1 MRFLHTSDWHLGIS
15 LGQVSLLDAQAEMI
29 KKIADVC
36 VNRAVDAVIIAGDV
50 FDQSVSSQDAIRLY
64 TEAMERFCLKLG
76 LPVLMIAGNHDGPA
90 RLTQCAGLLEQSG
103 LHISGRIH
111 ERKTVVLEDACFHLF
126 PFHNVA
132 EARLLF
138 PEQAIQTTDRA
149 MRVLVQDS
157 LERSPAPEKKQIAL
171 AHCFVSNAVPSG
183 SDRMASA
190 AVGGTTM
197 VEAAAFDGFDYVAL
211 GHLHGLQNLKYNCN
225 YSGSPIKYSFAEVR
239 QNKGVLIHDTCSGNT
254 EHVSLNMN
262 FDLLE
267 FEDTFERLCSIAD
280 GLTGEDKF
288 ARMIMT
294 DLPQTVGRLDRLR
307 ERFSG
312 VISLSGVATAQ
323 TGSDTD
329 LSAEDLQTLKPLEIV
344 RSFYLDELNQALPDE
359 QAKWFENSWQETE
372 RRSSE

>member
-1 MRFLHTSDWHLGIS
+1 VRFLHTSDWHLGIS

-36 VNRAVDAVIIAGDV
+36 VDRAVDAVIIAGDV
-50 FDQSVSSQDAIRLY
+50 FDQSISSQDAIRLY
-64 TEAMERFCLKLG
+64 TEAMERLCLKLG

-90 RLTQCAGLLEQSG
+90 RLAQCAGLLEQSG
-103 LHISGRIH
+103 LYISGRIH
-111 ERKTVVLEDACFHLF
+111 ERKTVVLEDACFHFF

-138 PEQAIQTTDRA
+138 PEQSIQTTDRA
-149 MRVLVQDS
+149 MRALVQDS

-171 AHCFVSNAVPSG
+171 AHCFVLNAVPSG

-190 AVGGTTM
+190 AVGGSTM

-211 GHLHGLQNLKYNCN
+211 GHLHGLQSLKYNCN

-239 QNKGVLIHDTCSGNT
+239 QNKGVLIHDTCTGNT

-288 ARMIMT
+288 ARMVMT

-307 ERFSG
+307 ERFPG
-312 VISLSGVATAQ
+312 VISLSGVTTTQ

-344 RSFYLDELNQALPDE
+344 RSFYLDELSQNLPDE
-359 QAKWFENSWQETE
+359 QAKWFEDSWQETE
-372 RRSSE
+372 RRPSE